1 MECRVSTLHGEHRR
15 TSIVTTE
22 VRQQHRDEDQH
33 RRRGDTDKRVGRTN
47 GTTAHLAR
55 FGHDGRLELIERRV
69 RGSAELLGG
78 SAELLAR
85 RLAHR
90 SVTRLTV
97 LLLAEGDLLALLRLA
112 AKLRLRLLA
121 GLAEG
126 GLLAL
131 LRLAAKLR
139 LPLLRGSAV
148 LGLAEGGLRN
158 LFLS

>member
-1 MECRVSTLHGEHRR
+1 M
-15 TSIVTTE
+15 
-22 VRQQHRDEDQH
+22 
-33 RRRGDTDKRVGRTN
+33 
-47 GTTAHLAR
+47 
-55 FGHDGRLELIERRV
+55 
-69 RGSAELLGG
+69 
-78 SAELLAR
+78 
-85 RLAHR
+85 
-90 SVTRLTV
+90 
-97 LLLAEGDLLALLRLA
+97 LALLRLA

-121 GLAEG
+121 RLAEG